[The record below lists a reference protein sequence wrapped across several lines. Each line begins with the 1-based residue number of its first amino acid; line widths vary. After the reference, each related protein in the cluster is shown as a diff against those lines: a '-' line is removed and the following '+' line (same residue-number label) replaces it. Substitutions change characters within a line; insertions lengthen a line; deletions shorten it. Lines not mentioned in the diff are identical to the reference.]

1 MLRSR
6 NTSSGSHYQPVETS
20 EYEILEHEGLDADA
34 NEPPLSGSWRDPNS
48 HISSP
53 DLQHWSSSRRGSR
66 PSAYDE
72 DIVQTI
78 SRADSVTLSHPTPG
92 SSSLNGSNLANIE
105 RLELSAQRLSLSE
118 DIGEELRKLQ
128 DLQKQA
134 DSRKS
139 SVRAARQFST
149 NSQQNS
155 IVNVNSVAR
164 SGGFSPEAYVASP
177 TGSIMSPYSLQSAKS
192 QGSMPKSEDASRSLE
207 PAKEGR
213 PLDFPP
219 SPDLKVLTV
228 RNSTEQDSNRV
239 REEEDSHLKEPPQN
253 KDTDRPNSAASGDT
267 FRRAHD
273 AFADFDGVHIPSDT
287 PEIEDENHGLLK
299 REASLSPPPD
309 EGYDDDS
316 QVAYI
321 PPDHEE
327 LVYYPAPVPMM
338 LSLPAKLSKGPSAAD
353 IAKRRS
359 AILRGA
365 HEASQSDSNLGAFQE
380 HEEDGMGG
388 TSRKRASKVPSQ
400 LRASA
405 YFDQGPLH
413 HDLQIIGGSATQTL
427 ESILD
432 HSTYAPVTA
441 FTDHPMIGREGAEV
455 YNSGKASNNQK
466 STFAKRGSTQPPKP
480 KRRGNSFFAFGAKL
494 RGISKPAEEEE
505 PMEADE
511 GQDSHDQAAEEQEQE
526 EDEDDEVPLERPATL
541 LAELQIRKA
550 QQKQRNRTA
559 ATAFPNGMHSTLLQ
573 LDAVAQVQK
582 QARKQKQISLAW
594 EATGDADEDPDEDV
608 PLGVLF
614 PGSKQQHE
622 DDVARY
628 PEDRP
633 LGLLAQRNLEEQ
645 EPLSQRKSR
654 LHGMQSSTRL
664 TNQKHPSVL
673 NLGSKGI
680 ADPPQLEDEE
690 ETLGQR
696 RRRLRGDQA
705 PGQPRPLSSDFASEV
720 LSQFGVGKEQE
731 KKNQMQSK
739 TPDPEETLG
748 QRKKRLQAEKARQ
761 ATAQGG
767 IQPAYG
773 AAPAQ
778 QHRSMA
784 DLLQSNPVGPRQISH
799 ANIPGTSP
807 SGLINVGQRPRHAST
822 FQQPTME
829 YQPTPL
835 VRSKTDQQPQSI
847 QYPNPMAQYAQ
858 FYGNNVNAAGVGGQY
873 YPVMPEQPPLHPQQ
887 RAMIDRWRQSVL

>member
-6 NTSSGSHYQPVETS
+6 NTSSGSRYQPVETS

-34 NEPPLSGSWRDPNS
+34 NEPPLPGSWPDPNS

-53 DLQHWSSSRRGSR
+53 DLQHWASSPRASH

-72 DIVQTI
+72 DLVQTI

-92 SSSLNGSNLANIE
+92 SSSINGSNFANIE
-105 RLELSAQRLSLSE
+105 RLEISAQRLSLSE

-128 DLQKQA
+128 AKQKR
-134 DSRKS
+134 DHSRKS
-139 SVRAARQFST
+139 SVRAKRQFST

-192 QGSMPKSEDASRSLE
+192 HSSLTKSEDASRVIE
-207 PAKEGR
+207 PVKEGR

-219 SPDLKVLTV
+219 SPESKVLTV
-228 RNSTEQDSNRV
+228 RNSTEQDSSRV
-239 REEEDSHLKEPPQN
+239 REEEDSHLKEPLHNQS
-253 KDTDRPNSAASGDT
+253 TDRPNSAASGDT

-273 AFADFDGVHIPSDT
+273 AFANFDGVHIPSDT
-287 PEIEDENHGLLK
+287 PEIEDENHVLLD
-299 REASLSPPPD
+299 RGFSPSPPL
-309 EGYDDDS
+309 DDGDYEDP
-316 QVAYI
+316 QGPYV

-327 LVYYPAPVPMM
+327 LIYYPAPVPMM
-338 LSLPAKLSKGPSAAD
+338 LNLPAKLSKGPSAAE

-359 AILRGA
+359 AILRGT
-365 HEASQSDSNLGAFQE
+365 HEAGQSVSDLGALQGQE
-380 HEEDGMGG
+380 DEGMEG
-388 TSRKRASKVPSQ
+388 TSRKRASKVPPQ

-405 YFDQGPLH
+405 YFDQAPVH
-413 HDLQIIGGSATQTL
+413 PDLQITGGSASQTL
-427 ESILD
+427 EAILD
-432 HSTYAPVTA
+432 HSAYAPVTA

-455 YNSGKASNNQK
+455 YNSSKTSNSQK
-466 STFAKRGSTQPPKP
+466 NTSAKRGSTQALKP

-494 RGISKPAEEEE
+494 RGISKPVEDEEPVEEVEGLDSHEQAAEEEE
-505 PMEADE
+505 
-511 GQDSHDQAAEEQEQE
+511 
-526 EDEDDEVPLERPATL
+526 EDNDDEVPLQRPATL

-594 EATGDADEDPDEDV
+594 EDNRDADDDPDEDV

-614 PGSKQQHE
+614 PGSKPQHE
-622 DDVARY
+622 DSAARY

-654 LHGMQSSTRL
+654 LHSAQNNSRL
-664 TNQKHPSVL
+664 PNQRSMI
-673 NLGSKGI
+673 NLGSKGN

-705 PGQPRPLSSDFASEV
+705 TEQPRPLSSDFASGV
-720 LSQFGVGKEQE
+720 LSQLGVGKEQE
-731 KKNQMQSK
+731 KRQVQSK

-748 QRKKRLQAEKARQ
+748 QRKKRLQAEKTRQ
-761 ATAQGG
+761 ANAQVSS
-767 IQPAYG
+767 QPVYG
-773 AAPAQ
+773 AAATQ
-778 QHRSMA
+778 KRRSMA
-784 DLLQSNPVGPRQISH
+784 DLLQSNPIGVQQKSYTH
-799 ANIPGTSP
+799 IPGTSP
-807 SGLINVGQRPRHAST
+807 SGLINTGPQPRHAST
-822 FQQPTME
+822 FQLPTME
-829 YQPTPL
+829 RHAAPL
-835 VRSKTDQQPQSI
+835 IRSKTDQQPYPQQPQSI

-858 FYGNNVNAAGVGGQY
+858 FYGNNVNAMGVGGQY
-873 YPVMPEQPPLHPQQ
+873 YAAMPEQPPLPPQQ
-887 RAMIDRWRQSVL
+887 RAMIDRWRQSVV